1 MITPV
6 PPDIVDEE
14 SSSDTLANEGMRVL
28 MNCKARGNPAPVI
41 SWKRQDEK
49 PMRLCNSGAQ
59 AGSVT
64 AEPECKEGTAF
75 VLNNINGFFLH
86 LFAKSSV
93 LVHHGSELELPQV
106 SRYDSGIYYCI
117 ASNGVPPTVSKRV
130 RLYVDC
136 EELKFP
142 HCFF

>member
-1 MITPV
+1 MIAPV

-75 VLNNINGFFLH
+75 VLNNINGFF
-86 LFAKSSV
+86 FYIF
-93 LVHHGSELELPQV
+93 LPNLKFWSTTV
-106 SRYDSGIYYCI
+106 PSWNSHRSAATTP
-117 ASNGVPPTVSKRV
+117 ASTTASPPTGSRQPSA
-130 RLYVDC
+130 RGSGST
-136 EELKFP
+136 
-142 HCFF
+142 